1 MEVASGMGSVYI
13 WILMFL
19 IVALVALVLV
29 WFYARSVKRDL
40 DESPSALT
48 GSRAS
53 FEIRPESV
61 ARLHELSA
69 EPILLK
75 QSDEGVRV
83 QIEHRPMLP
92 LMAFV
97 GKDVSAAL
105 TEAAARVTQKWGPRW
120 VVLLT
125 AGEDGRVTVQRLS

>member
-1 MEVASGMGSVYI
+1 VNGVYV
-13 WILMFL
+13 WILVFL
-19 IVALVALVLV
+19 VVALVALLV
-29 WFYARSVKRDL
+29 IWFLARRMKSDL
-40 DESPSALT
+40 DVSPSSVA
-48 GSRAS
+48 GARAS
-53 FEIRPESV
+53 LELAPVNV
-61 ARLHELSA
+61 ARLHELSE

-75 QSDEGVRV
+75 QSEEGVRV

-105 TEAAARVTQKWGPRW
+105 NEAAARVSEQWGPKW

-125 AGEDGRVTVQRLS
+125 ALEDGSVSVQRLA

>member
-1 MEVASGMGSVYI
+1 MSGAALWV
-13 WILMFL
+13 LVFL
-19 IVALVALVLV
+19 GVALVALLLV
-29 WFYARSVKRDL
+29 WYYARRVKTDL
-40 DESPSALT
+40 DSAPAAAA
-48 GSRAS
+48 GARAS
-53 FEIRPESV
+53 LEMTPANA
-61 ARLHELSA
+61 ARLRELSA

-75 QSDEGVRV
+75 QSEEGVRV

-105 TEAAARVTQKWGPRW
+105 TEAAGRVSEQWGPRW

-125 AGEDGRVTVQRLS
+125 AHEDGSVKVQRLA